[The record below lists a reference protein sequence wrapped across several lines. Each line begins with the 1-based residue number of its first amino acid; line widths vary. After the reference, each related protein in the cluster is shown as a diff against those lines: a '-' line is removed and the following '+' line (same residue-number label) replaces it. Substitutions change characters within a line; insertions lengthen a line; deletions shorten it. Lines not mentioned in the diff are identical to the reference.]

1 MGTLWLWEVTGMNGE
16 DAVALRVQELC
27 AQRGIAVNAL
37 ANQCGVPPTTIYSIL
52 SAKSQNPG
60 ILTIQKLCDG
70 LDISLRE
77 FFNDPVFEE
86 LEPII
91 H

>member
-1 MGTLWLWEVTGMNGE
+1 MNGK

>member
-1 MGTLWLWEVTGMNGE
+1 MGTLWLWEVTGMNGK

>member
-1 MGTLWLWEVTGMNGE
+1 MGTLWLWEVAGMNGK

>member
-1 MGTLWLWEVTGMNGE
+1 MNGK

-52 SAKSQNPG
+52 SAKRDTHYP
-60 ILTIQKLCDG
+60 KA
-70 LDISLRE
+70 LRRAGHL
-77 FFNDPVFEE
+77 PAGV
-86 LEPII
+86 L
-91 H
+91 